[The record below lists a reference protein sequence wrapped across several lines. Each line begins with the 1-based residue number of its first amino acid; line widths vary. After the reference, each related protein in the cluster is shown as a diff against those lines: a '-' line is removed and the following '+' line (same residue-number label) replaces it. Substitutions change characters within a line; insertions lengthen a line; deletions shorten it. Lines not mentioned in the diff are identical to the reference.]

1 MRYMGTKYFSMP
13 KAPVRFLCLL
23 ALLLLFL
30 PDCSRGQESG
40 GIILPVIDLLRDLE
54 ERYGITFSF
63 ADEDLQGMEASL
75 PAETTLEQALGELQE
90 QTQLRIQKLNERYYT
105 VARSSTV
112 TVCASV
118 LDNFESNSIP
128 GATVEV
134 LESGI
139 ATVTGADGMFRL
151 QNIPRRATLRIRHL
165 GHRTLYIR
173 AESLLRQHPCTT
185 LLLPVRYQELTEV
198 VVYKFL
204 TTGLRKEPDGSITL
218 NRSQFGLLPG
228 QTEPDVLQSIQA
240 LPGIKSNSETV
251 SDINIR
257 GGTNDQNLL
266 LWDGIRMYQSGHFF
280 GLISAFNPYLTEQVE
295 IIKNGSSAY
304 YGDGLSGIIHMRTH
318 NTVERTYFGGAGFN
332 LISGDAYL
340 HLPVSDRMAIQ
351 VSARRSVTDFLNTPT
366 YTNFS
371 DRAFQDT
378 QISSPSGQNT
388 DRLERRDED
397 FYFYDFSGKLL
408 YDWSPEQ
415 QLRINMLY
423 IRNRLAYS
431 EVLAADGSA
440 NQSTLSQAN
449 LGIGGRIDS
458 EWNTRL
464 HTEVEG
470 YFTQYDLDSDFLTES
485 SGQLLL
491 QSNQVKES
499 GLKTRLSF
507 APGGGLTWNSGYQ
520 FLVTGISNISDVTQ
534 PPFVSRI
541 KDVLYTHALY
551 TEWEYKG
558 PGGRL
563 LTTAGLRLNYLSNP
577 DDFDRFRAEPRL
589 SFHYKLSPHLY
600 LQLLGETKN
609 QASLQKIDL
618 EQNFLGIEKRR
629 WILADGRGLPVATS
643 RQASLGLHY
652 DRGNWLASLEGFY
665 KKVDDIT
672 VDTQGFQN
680 EDQFD
685 GEIGDYRVYGLEA
698 LLNFKSEAWSSWLSY
713 AWNRNNYYFPDLSP
727 ATFPN
732 NQDIRHTVTL
742 GTNYTSGPFKIG
754 VGLNYRT
761 GSPFTEPHPAPNE
774 VNTGVFP
781 NRINFQDPNSSR
793 LPDYFRADASAVYD
807 FDLSETVQASVGA
820 SVLNFTGR
828 RNILN
833 TYYRLN
839 DQNEIEKVESLS
851 LGLTPN
857 LSFRVQ
863 F

>member
-1 MRYMGTKYFSMP
+1 MP
-13 KAPVRFLCLL
+13 SLPARIRCTLF
-23 ALLLLFL
+23 LLLLL
-30 PDCSRGQESG
+30 PGLSRGQETER
-40 GIILPVIDLLRDLE
+40 IWDVADLLRGLE
-54 ERYGITFSF
+54 TRFEIKFSF
-63 ADEDLQGMEASL
+63 ADEDLQGLEVTLPSNLSL
-75 PAETTLEQALGELQE
+75 EESLAQLRG
-90 QTQLRIQKLNERYYT
+90 QTQLRIQKLNARYYT
-105 VARSSTV
+105 VARSETV
-112 TVCASV
+112 TVCARV
-118 LDNFESNSIP
+118 LDNFENNTIP

-134 LESGI
+134 LGGNR
-139 ATVTGADGMFRL
+139 AVVTGADGQFSL
-151 QNIPRRATLRIRHL
+151 TDLPRGATLRIRHL
-165 GHRTLYIR
+165 GYKTLYIQ
-173 AESLLRQHPCTT
+173 AENLVRQNPCTT
-185 LLLPVRYQELTEV
+185 LLLPVRYQELQEV

-204 TTGLRKEPDGSITL
+204 TTGLKKEPDGSITMT
-218 NRSQFGLLPG
+218 RSQFGLLPG
-228 QTEPDVLQSIQA
+228 QSEPDVLQSIQA

-280 GLISAFNPYLTEQVE
+280 GLISAFNPYLTDQVE

-304 YGDGLSGIIHMRTH
+304 YGDGLSGIINMRTH
-318 NTVERTYFGGAGFN
+318 NKVGRNYFGGAGFN

-340 HLPVSDRMAIQ
+340 HMPLSDRLALQ

-366 YTNFS
+366 YSNFS

-378 QISSPSGQNT
+378 QISSPGVQNS
-388 DRLERRDED
+388 DRFTSRDED
-397 FYFYDFSGKLL
+397 FYFYDFTGKLL

-415 QLRINMLY
+415 QLRINLLY

-431 EVLAADGSA
+431 EVLAADGSE
-440 NQSTLSQAN
+440 NRSMLSQAN
-449 LGIGGRIDS
+449 FGLGGKINS
-458 EWNTRL
+458 QWNSRL

-470 YFTQYDLDSDFLTES
+470 YFTQYDLDSDYLTEQ

-491 QSNQVKES
+491 QSNQVKETA
-499 GLKTRLSF
+499 LKTRLSL
-507 APGGGLTWNSGYQ
+507 AAGSGLTWNSGYQ
-520 FLVTGISNISDVTQ
+520 FVVTGIANISDVNQ

-541 KDVLYTHALY
+541 KDVLYTHALF
-551 TEWEYKG
+551 TEWAYKG

-563 LTTAGLRLNYLSNP
+563 LTTAGLRLNYLTNP
-577 DDFDRFRAEPRL
+577 NDFTRFRAEPRL

-600 LQLLGETKN
+600 LQALGETKN
-609 QASLQKIDL
+609 QSSLQKVDL

-629 WILADGRGLPVATS
+629 WILADGRRLPVATS
-643 RQASLGLHY
+643 RQGSLGLHY

-672 VDTQGFQN
+672 TDTQGFQN

-698 LLNFKSEAWSSWLSY
+698 LLNFKSEAWSTWLSY
-713 AWNRNNYYFPDLSP
+713 AWNRNTYRFPNLSP
-727 ATFPN
+727 DTFPN

-754 VGLNYRT
+754 VGLSYRT
-761 GSPFTEPHPAPNE
+761 GSPFTEPQPAPNE
-774 VNTGVFP
+774 IDTAVFP
-781 NRINFQDPNSSR
+781 NRINYQGPNSSR

-807 FDLSETVQASVGA
+807 FDLSETVKASVGA
-820 SVLNFTGR
+820 SVLNLTNR
-828 RNILN
+828 RNLLN
-833 TYYRLN
+833 TYYRLG
-839 DQNEIEKVESLS
+839 DQNAIEKVESLS

-857 LSFRVQ
+857 LSFRLR